1 MPYTIVVVVILPLFL
16 ERGSSQTRTTKMAI
30 NMINMINMISILFLT
45 AGVSVAFETK
55 ADKMVYVKIWIQR
68 GKGFTNY

>member
-16 ERGSSQTRTTKMAI
+16 VRGSSQTRTTKMAI

-45 AGVSVAFETK
+45 AGASVAFETK
-55 ADKMVYVKIWIQR
+55 ADKIFCVNIVIQA